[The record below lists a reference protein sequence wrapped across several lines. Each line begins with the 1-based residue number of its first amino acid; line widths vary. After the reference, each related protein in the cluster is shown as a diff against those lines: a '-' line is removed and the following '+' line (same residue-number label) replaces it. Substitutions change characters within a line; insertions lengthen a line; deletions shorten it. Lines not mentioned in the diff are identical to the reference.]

1 MRAEEQFDSF
11 YLKSRRALV
20 HQTFALTGDLAAADR
35 AVRDAYVSAWHH
47 WRKVKTYDDP
57 RDWVRPRAWAQAQR
71 RHTARLWHRTRDL
84 SAEDR
89 AVLDALHKLTT
100 AERRS
105 LLMVHLAGV
114 PADLAAREL
123 NLTQETLEQQ
133 AEKAASTIASAL
145 GVEAASVRG
154 VLMTLG
160 EASSKASLPRPAAIR
175 REGRARRRTHTL
187 VAAAATTFLA
197 IGSGAFAHESTD
209 ASLGAGPLAVTPE
222 EAEPSRSPS
231 PPPESD
237 LPSADD
243 LLVASDLKPLKAKGA
258 WRVEDTHDNTA
269 GEGINYP
276 CQEERFADP
285 DGLATL
291 VRQLEASGKPASTVV
306 QSVEISGSEGEAA
319 ATYAT
324 VLSWFG
330 GCDDGLHLRETYRVA
345 GVGDQATMFEMETWG
360 GPRTAYSVG
369 VVQVGQVVSTTVVR
383 RVEGPMTPRK
393 RVSGL
398 LARTAEALCERAG
411 GAGCKQSP
419 EVKVTAPQPSGET
432 RGVLATVDLPPLTD
446 ITRPWVGTNP
456 APAPRNPART
466 SCDRAEFRQSGA
478 VRSRTRTFLVPEA
491 NLPDHFGIT
500 ETYGTFRTEKAAKRF
515 MDTVRKR
522 FANCEDRDLAT
533 SVMAPSLLRE
543 GRLDGSTWR
552 LRTELSENRDVRF
565 DVGFVRRG
573 NAVAQLLFVPTE
585 RADLRPGG
593 FRRLV
598 IRAGQRLGEL
608 E

>member
-47 WRKVKTYDDP
+47 WRKVKAHDDP

-89 AVLDALHKLTT
+89 AVLDALHRLTS
-100 AERRS
+100 AERRAV
-105 LLMVHLAGV
+105 LMVHLAGV
-114 PADLAAREL
+114 PADVAAREL
-123 NLTQETLEQQ
+123 NVTQETLEKQ
-133 AEKAASTIASAL
+133 AEEGALAFASAL
-145 GVEAASVRG
+145 GED
-154 VLMTLG
+154 
-160 EASSKASLPRPAAIR
+160 ASSVKSTLMRLGQASSQVSLPRPAAIR
-175 REGRARRRTHTL
+175 REGRARRRTHTV

-197 IGSGAFAHESTD
+197 LGSGAFAHESPD
-209 ASLGAGPLAVTPE
+209 SSSEAGPVAVAPE
-222 EAEPSRSPS
+222 ETEPSRSPS
-231 PPPESD
+231 PPPESK

-243 LLVASDLKPLKAKGA
+243 LLLASDLKPLKAKGT
-258 WRVEDTHDNTA
+258 WRVVDTHDNTA

-276 CQEERFADP
+276 CQQERFADP

-291 VRQLEASGKPASTVV
+291 VRQMEVSGKPESTVV
-306 QSVEISGSEGEAA
+306 QSVEISASADEAGS
-319 ATYAT
+319 TYAT
-324 VLSWFG
+324 VLSWFA
-330 GCDDGLHLRETYRVA
+330 GCTDGMHLRETYRVA
-345 GVGDQATMFEMETWG
+345 GVGERAMMFEMETWG
-360 GPRTAYSVG
+360 APRTVYSVG
-369 VVQVGQVVSTTVVR
+369 VAQVGQVVSTTVVR
-383 RVEGPMTPRK
+383 RVDAPMTPGK
-393 RVSGL
+393 RVAGL
-398 LARTAEALCERAG
+398 LAQTAEALCERAG
-411 GAGCKQSP
+411 GTDCTQSP
-419 EVKVTAPQPSGET
+419 ELKFSAPQPTGET
-432 RGVLATVDLPPLTD
+432 RGVLATVDLPPLTE
-446 ITRPWVGTNP
+446 IRRPWVGTNP
-456 APAPRNPART
+456 APAPQNPART

-478 VRSRTRTFLVPEA
+478 VRARTRTFLVPEA
-491 NLPDHFGIT
+491 NLPDHFGLT
-500 ETYGTFRTEKAAKRF
+500 ETYGTFKTKKAAKRF

-522 FANCEDRDLAT
+522 FANCEDRELAT
-533 SVMAPSLLRE
+533 SVMAPNQLRE
-543 GRLDGSTWR
+543 GPLDGSTWR

-585 RADLRPGG
+585 KADLRPGE

>member
-47 WRKVKTYDDP
+47 WRKVKTHDDP

-89 AVLDALHKLTT
+89 AVLDALHKLTS
-100 AERRS
+100 AERRA
-105 LLMVHLAGV
+105 LLLVRLAGV
-114 PADLAAREL
+114 PGDVAAREL
-123 NLTQETLEQQ
+123 NVTQDTLERQV
-133 AEKAASTIASAL
+133 EKATAGFASAL
-145 GVEAASVRG
+145 GIDPSSVRDS
-154 VLMTLG
+154 LMTLG
-160 EASSKASLPRPAAIR
+160 EASSQAALPRPGAIR
-175 REGRARRRTHTL
+175 REGRSRRRTHTI
-187 VAAAATTFLA
+187 VAAAAATFLA
-197 IGSGAFAHESTD
+197 IGSGAFAHESADKPSGT
-209 ASLGAGPLAVTPE
+209 GALAVAPE
-222 EAEPSRSPS
+222 VAEPSRKPS
-231 PPPESD
+231 PPPESN

-243 LLVASDLKPLKAKGA
+243 LLLASDLKQLKASGS
-258 WRVEDTHDNTA
+258 WTVVDTHDNTA

-291 VRQLEASGKPASTVV
+291 VRRIEVSGKPEGSVV
-306 QSVEISGSEGEAA
+306 QSVEISASPDEATS
-319 ATYAT
+319 TYAT
-324 VLSWFG
+324 VLSWFA
-330 GCDDGLHLRETYRVA
+330 GCSDGLHLRETYKVG
-345 GVGDQATMFEMETWG
+345 GVGERALMFEMETWG
-360 GPRTAYSVG
+360 EPRTMYSVG

-383 RVEGPMTPRK
+383 RDDAPMTPAN
-393 RVSGL
+393 RVAGL
-398 LARTAEALCERAG
+398 LARTAEALCARAG
-411 GAGCKQSP
+411 EADCEQSP
-419 EVKVTAPQPSGET
+419 SVKATAPQPSGET
-432 RGVLATVDLPPLTD
+432 RGVLATVDLPPLTG
-446 ITRPWVGTNP
+446 IKRPWVGTKP
-456 APAPRNPART
+456 VPAPRNPART
-466 SCDRAEFRQSGA
+466 SCDRAEFRQEGA
-478 VRSRTRTFLVPEA
+478 AGTRTRTFLVPGSS
-491 NLPDHFGIT
+491 LPDHFGLT
-500 ETYGTFRTEKAAKRF
+500 ETYGTFKTKKAAKRF
-515 MDTVRKR
+515 MQTVRKR

-533 SVMAPSLLRE
+533 SVLAPSQLRE
-543 GRLDGSTWR
+543 GPLDGSTWR
-552 LRTELSENRDVRF
+552 LRTEVSESRDVRF

-585 RADLRPGG
+585 QADLPPGG

>member
-20 HQTFALTGDLAAADR
+20 LQTFALTGDLAAADR

-89 AVLDALHKLTT
+89 AVLDALHKLTS
-100 AERRS
+100 AERRAV
-105 LLMVHLAGV
+105 LMVHLAGV

-123 NLTQETLEQQ
+123 NVTRETLEQQ
-133 AEKAASTIASAL
+133 AEKGASTFASAL
-145 GVEAASVRG
+145 GVDSSSVKST
-154 VLMTLG
+154 LMRLG
-160 EASSKASLPRPAAIR
+160 EASSQASLPRPAAIR

-209 ASLGAGPLAVTPE
+209 ASTEAGPLAVAPE

-231 PPPESD
+231 PPAESN

-243 LLVASDLKPLKAKGA
+243 LLLASDLKPLKANGT
-258 WRVEDTHDNTA
+258 WRVVDTHDNTA

-291 VRQLEASGKPASTVV
+291 VRQMEASGKPVSTVV
-306 QSVEISGSEGEAA
+306 QSVEISASEDEAGS
-319 ATYAT
+319 TYAT
-324 VLSWFG
+324 VLSWFA
-330 GCDDGLHLRETYRVA
+330 GCDDGLHLRETHRVA
-345 GVGDQATMFEMETWG
+345 GVGEQAMMFEMETWG
-360 GPRTAYSVG
+360 DPRTAYSVG
-369 VVQVGQVVSTTVVR
+369 VVQVGQVVSTTVAR
-383 RVEGPMTPRK
+383 RVEGPMPPRK
-393 RVSGL
+393 RVAGL

-411 GAGCKQSP
+411 GTDCTQSP
-419 EVKVTAPQPSGET
+419 DVKVAAPQPSGET
-432 RGVLATVDLPPLTD
+432 RGGLATIDLPPLTGV
-446 ITRPWVGTNP
+446 TRPWVGTNP
-456 APAPRNPART
+456 APAAQNPART

-478 VRSRTRTFLVPEA
+478 VRARTRTFLVPEA
-491 NLPDHFGIT
+491 NLPDHFGLT
-500 ETYGTFRTEKAAKRF
+500 ETYGAFRTEKAAKRF

-522 FANCEDRDLAT
+522 FAGCEDRDLAT

-585 RADLRPGG
+585 RADLRPGA

-598 IRAGQRLGEL
+598 IRAGQRLEEL

>member
-20 HQTFALTGDLAAADR
+20 HQTFALTGDLPAADR

-47 WRKVKTYDDP
+47 WRKVKAYDDP

-89 AVLDALHKLTT
+89 EVLDALHKLTS
-100 AERRS
+100 AERRAV
-105 LLMVHLAGV
+105 LMVHLAGV

-123 NLTQETLEQQ
+123 NVTQEALEQQ
-133 AEKAASTIASAL
+133 AEKGASTFAATLGVDASA
-145 GVEAASVRG
+145 VRST
-154 VLMTLG
+154 LMRLG
-160 EASSKASLPRPAAIR
+160 EASSQVSLPRPAAIR

-197 IGSGAFAHESTD
+197 ISSGAFAHESTD
-209 ASLGAGPLAVTPE
+209 ASGAGPLSASPE

-231 PPPESD
+231 PPPESN

-243 LLVASDLKPLKAKGA
+243 LLLASDLKPLEAEGT
-258 WRVEDTHDNTA
+258 WRVVDTHDNTA
-269 GEGINYP
+269 GEGINYR
-276 CQEERFADP
+276 CQQERFADP

-291 VRQLEASGKPASTVV
+291 VRQMEASGSPESTVV
-306 QSVEISGSEGEAA
+306 QSFEISESPDQAA
-319 ATYAT
+319 STYAT
-324 VLSWFG
+324 VLSWFS
-330 GCDDGLHLRETYRVA
+330 GCTDGMHLRQTYHVA
-345 GVGDQATMFEMETWG
+345 GVGERAMMFEMETWG
-360 GPRTAYSVG
+360 APRTAYSVG
-369 VVQVGQVVSTTVVR
+369 VAQVGQVVSTLVVR
-383 RVEGPMTPRK
+383 RVDAPMTPGK
-393 RVSGL
+393 RVAGL
-398 LARTAEALCERAG
+398 LAQTAESLCERAG
-411 GAGCKQSP
+411 GPDCTQNP
-419 EVKVTAPQPSGET
+419 EMKVTSPQPTGET
-432 RGVLATVDLPPLTD
+432 RGALATVDLPPLTGV
-446 ITRPWVGTNP
+446 TRPWVGTNP
-456 APAPRNPART
+456 APAPQNPART

-478 VRSRTRTFLVPEA
+478 VRARTRTFLVPEA
-491 NLPDHFGIT
+491 NLPDHFGLT
-500 ETYGTFRTEKAAKRF
+500 ETYGTFKTEKAAKGF

-522 FANCEDRDLAT
+522 FAGCEDRDLAT
-533 SVMAPSLLRE
+533 SVMAPSQLRE
-543 GRLDGSTWR
+543 GKLDGSTWR

-573 NAVAQLLFVPTE
+573 NAVAHVLFVPTQ
-585 RADLRPGG
+585 RADLRPGE